1 MSFIGSLDVI
11 DVEGN
16 SVQVR
21 PVLADEIAWSKA
33 TKKPLTQLQTLDL
46 QDLAILAHEACKRL
60 GLTSEPLLE
69 WAKNIDSVMPV
80 GDFPKATN
88 LEQLNES

>member
-1 MSFIGSLDVI
+1 MSFIGTLEVI

-16 SVQVR
+16 STKVR

-33 TKKPLTQLQTLDL
+33 TKKALTQLSELDL

-69 WAKNIDSVMPV
+69 WAKTIDSVMPL
-80 GDFPKATN
+80 GDFPKATS
-88 LEQLNES
+88 QVQSNES